1 MITTKPI
8 NHPLVSSTYRAT
20 IKRIGT
26 IPDDTPD
33 DAGGRGR
40 HFKPSETESLPL
52 TPRATSPSV
61 FTILIYG
68 SVVCHPAKSDGRP
81 RLCEYGL
88 IKEYVSQGSKIYL
101 AIMRKSL

>member
-1 MITTKPI
+1 
-8 NHPLVSSTYRAT
+8 
-20 IKRIGT
+20 
-26 IPDDTPD
+26 DTPD

-52 TPRATSPSV
+52 TPRATSPSL

-81 RLCEYGL
+81 
-88 IKEYVSQGSKIYL
+88 
-101 AIMRKSL
+101 